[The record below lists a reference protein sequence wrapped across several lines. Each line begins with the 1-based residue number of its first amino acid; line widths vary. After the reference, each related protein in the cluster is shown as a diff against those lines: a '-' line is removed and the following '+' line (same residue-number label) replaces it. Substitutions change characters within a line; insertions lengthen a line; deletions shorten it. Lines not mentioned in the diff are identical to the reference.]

1 MAENTTGSSHHDD
14 TRYIIIHGHF
24 YQPPRENPW
33 IDIVERQP
41 SAAPAHDWNE
51 RVYDECY
58 RPNAYSRLLD
68 EHGMIT
74 GIHNNYCKMSY
85 NFGPTL
91 FRWLE
96 DQHPVVV
103 QRIIDADVESRQRL
117 NGHGNAIAQVFNHI
131 ILPLSSRR
139 DQLTQIRWAKTF
151 FRSRFGRE
159 PEGMWLSET
168 ALNMDT
174 VYCLI
179 EEGIRFVILAP
190 TQADRYRRIDTDG
203 QWINADER
211 GVDTRR
217 AYRVYP
223 YTKSGKRLKG
233 HLDVFFFDQGLSR
246 GVSFEGL
253 LNQAHFLGQRLRSS
267 FDDNLPETQASII
280 ATDGETFGHHKA
292 FGDMCL
298 AYLFT
303 HTASEMGLV
312 PVNFAWFLDQA
323 PPVWEVRLKNA
334 FGEGSAWSCAHGTGR
349 WIRDCGCST
358 GGPPEWNQKWREP
371 FRDALEVVQKKVDR
385 AYENTLKPVIKNPWA
400 FRDAFGAHIGTVSQ
414 QTVSQLLLE
423 HGAKEPIP
431 LETIARVT
439 SQLQAQKYML
449 YAFTSCAWFFT
460 DITGIETVQNMRYA
474 ARAMQL
480 ALDGHEFA
488 ATLEAFLSILETA
501 KSNLPEKNGKTVFLQ
516 EVMPDMKHLHVL
528 AFDAVADYYLKQ
540 DQVPIK
546 KLYGYSMQI
555 EHLDGHSSNIRNTDA
570 YSVHI
575 SNEQTAERDSVVVL
589 LHHQDGTRMSAST
602 ASVNDFSG
610 KKFDLWEMEQLVADE
625 KAHTMSVSDLFFESR
640 GRLTALYLARIS
652 KDTLVNYEA
661 WMQGHEAILD
671 TLTEL
676 RHELPEYVHGPIA
689 FILNNQWN
697 RTLEQLAQN
706 GQEDTAFTQLLS
718 LWKKVRK
725 YGITL
730 DYSFSVTVLEQL
742 LKSEIERF
750 TETLN
755 SVECDR
761 MRYLLNVVDRFSIP
775 VHKNRLEDRFYTVLT
790 SSIQK
795 TYNEIMENSESEDM
809 ARSVLVQILSFA
821 RRMNFNTEQFPL
833 PQSVEPGER

>member
-1 MAENTTGSSHHDD
+1 MTGNNQNDD
-14 TRYIIIHGHF
+14 TKYIIIHGHF

-74 GIHNNYCKMSY
+74 GIHNNYSKMSF

-96 DQHPVVV
+96 EQHPAVV
-103 QRIIDADVESRQRL
+103 QRIIDADIESRGRL
-117 NGHGNAIAQVFNHI
+117 NGHGNALAQVFNHI

-151 FRSRFGRE
+151 FRSRFGRD

-168 ALNMDT
+168 AINMET
-174 VYCLI
+174 VSCLI

-190 TQADRYRRIDTDG
+190 TQADRYRPLESEG
-203 QWINADER
+203 QWINADEH

-217 AYRVYP
+217 AYRVFP
-223 YTKSGKRLKG
+223 YTKAGKKLQG
-233 HLDVFFFDQGLSR
+233 HLDLFFFDQGLSR

-253 LNQAHFLGQRLRSS
+253 LNDARILGERLRSC

-303 HTASEMGLV
+303 HTAAQMGLV

-323 PPVWEVRLKNA
+323 PPAWEVKLKNA
-334 FGEGSAWSCAHGTGR
+334 FGEGCAWSCAHGTGR

-371 FRDALEVVQKKVDR
+371 FRDALEVVQKRVDR
-385 AYENTLKPVIKNPWA
+385 SYEKALRPVIENPWA
-400 FRDAFGAHIGTVSQ
+400 LRDAFGRHVGTIDRGKIER
-414 QTVSQLLLE
+414 LLEE
-423 HGAKEPIP
+423 HGATRPFSSELI
-431 LETIARVT
+431 ETVT
-439 SQLQAQKYML
+439 RQLQAQKYIL

-460 DITGIETVQNMRYA
+460 DITGIETVQNLRYA

-480 ALDGHEFA
+480 ALNDREFS
-488 ATLEAFLSILETA
+488 ATLETFLSILETA
-501 KSNLPEKNGKTVFLQ
+501 KSNLPEKNGKTVFLEQ
-516 EVMPDMKHLHVL
+516 VMPDMKHMHVL
-528 AFDAVADYYLKQ
+528 AFDTVADYYLLPDHNPHRQ
-540 DQVPIK
+540 
-546 KLYGYSMQI
+546 LYGYSMFI
-555 EHLDGHSSNIRNTDA
+555 DHLDGHRSDCRHTDA
-570 YSVHI
+570 YVVEI
-575 SNEQTAERDSVVVL
+575 RNEQTAEKDTIIVL

-602 ASVNDFSG
+602 ASLSDFPER
-610 KKFDLWEMEQLVADE
+610 KFDLWEMEQLVTDG
-625 KAHTMSVSDLFFESR
+625 KAYTMSVSDLFFESR
-640 GRLTALYLARIS
+640 GRLTSHYLERIS
-652 KDTLVNYEA
+652 SDTLVNYEA
-661 WMQGHEAILD
+661 WMHGHEAILD
-671 TLTEL
+671 SLTEL
-676 RHELPEYVHGPIA
+676 RQQLPEYVHGPVS

-697 RTLEQLAQN
+697 KALEQLAQV
-706 GQEDTAFTQLLS
+706 GQEDTVFTQLLG
-718 LWKKVRK
+718 LWKKVNK

-730 DYSFSVTVLEQL
+730 DYAFSVNVLEQL
-742 LKSEIERF
+742 LKQEIERF
-750 TETLN
+750 SQTLN
-755 SVECDR
+755 SQECDR
-761 MRYLLNVVDRFSIP
+761 MRYLLNIVDRFSIP
-775 VHKNRLEDRFYTVLT
+775 IHKNRLEDRFYTVLT
-790 SSIQK
+790 GNIQK
-795 TYNEIMENSESEDM
+795 TYEEMMSRKDAEDI
-809 ARSVLVQILSFA
+809 AGSVLVQILSFA

-833 PQSVEPGER
+833 SRTNQQE